1 MILERLEEVGLYSAA
16 HKCTLLEI
24 SITWC
29 RKVYSQGEVKYDP
42 ERLAGLATMRRLET
56 AGELLQFLQAVTCLR
71 TYVFAANG

>member
-1 MILERLEEVGLYSAA
+1 M
-16 HKCTLLEI
+16 H
-24 SITWC
+24 
-29 RKVYSQGEVKYDP
+29 SQGDVKHDP